1 MRVLI
6 TGVNRILGYHLACHL
21 LGEGHEVKALLDPD
35 AKLDLIEDL
44 DVEVAPG
51 TIVDPESVYTSL
63 KDVEAV
69 FHCENFIQFF
79 PPGGQIAWSINLEG
93 TRNIL
98 IGMAR
103 AGIERLVYLNTA
115 TSFGYGTEDEP
126 ANEDSIYTCDVFNSP
141 CLDSLMRA
149 QELVRRYNETGR
161 IHAVILN
168 PTLVM
173 GAHDHWG
180 SPGVSLIE
188 FVQNNRGW
196 YGSGGLNITGAS
208 QTAKIVLNAFHKGK
222 PGRSYII
229 GGHNISHFDLI
240 RKISIH
246 LGIPHPTL
254 LANESKFMA
263 LGRVGSL
270 YWKVTGKSPAITM
283 ETAKMA
289 SSTFYYSSERA
300 IEELGLEVPPVD
312 SILDE
317 ACEWYR
323 QNLRKYYRLPVE

>member
-1 MRVLI
+1 MKVLV
-6 TGVNRILGYHLACHL
+6 TGINKILGYHLACHL
-21 LGEGHEVKALLDPD
+21 LEEGHEVRALLNAE
-35 AKLDLIEDL
+35 AKLDFIENL
-44 DVEVAPG
+44 GVEIITG
-51 TIVDPESVYTSL
+51 NIIEPESVNAAL

-69 FHCENFIQFF
+69 FHCENFVQFF

-103 AGIERLVYLNTA
+103 AGVEKLIYVNSA
-115 TSFGYGTEDEP
+115 SSFGFGTEEEP
-126 ANEDSIYTCDVFNSP
+126 ANEESYYNCDIFNSP
-141 CLDSLMRA
+141 CLDSMVRA
-149 QELVRRYNETGR
+149 QELVKRYNETGR
-161 IHAVILN
+161 IQAVILN
-168 PTLVM
+168 PTIPM
-173 GAHDHWG
+173 GTHDYWG

-196 YGSGGLNITGAS
+196 YGSGGLNIAGAKQS
-208 QTAKIVLNAFHKGK
+208 AEAVLTALRDGK

-229 GGHNISHFDLI
+229 GGHNISHFELI

-283 ETAKMA
+283 ETARMA
-289 SSTFYYSSERA
+289 SSTFYYNSDRA
-300 IEELGLEVPPVD
+300 IEELGLKVPPVD
-312 SILDE
+312 SILEE
-317 ACEWYR
+317 ACQWYR
-323 QNLRKYYRLPVE
+323 HNLRRSYRLPVE